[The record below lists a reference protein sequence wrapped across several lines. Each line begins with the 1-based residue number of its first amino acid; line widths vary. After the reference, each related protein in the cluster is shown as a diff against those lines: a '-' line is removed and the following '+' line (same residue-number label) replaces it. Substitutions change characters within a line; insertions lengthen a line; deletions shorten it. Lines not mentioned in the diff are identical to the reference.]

1 MVCVFKNWKLLFK
14 KICKNTYG
22 WKNILKY
29 VKYYLK
35 IKNNCLKT
43 QTKHPIVFSFSF
55 SFPAQIISSLF
66 TSPLAWS
73 TCITG
78 KVAPQILKDSRKI
91 TKYGHIIYFTINDA
105 SYLCV
110 LHFKLVLLLTLKSKC
125 RFDNCDLTRQTK
137 IVFKKKTKIEFSKK
151 KKKKKTEDFFF

>member
-1 MVCVFKNWKLLFK
+1 MFKNT
-14 KICKNTYG
+14 N
-22 WKNILKY
+22 
-29 VKYYLK
+29 
-35 IKNNCLKT
+35 
-43 QTKHPIVFSFSF
+43 QTPSNFSFSF

-137 IVFKKKTKIEFSKK
+137 IVFKKKNEDRIQKK
-151 KKKKKTEDFFF
+151 KKKKKPKIFFFSKKETSLKNEDKLCFFFK